1 MDGLWL
7 KHQYLSISDNRVHVP
22 ASVPL
27 RIFVHDYA
35 GHPFQVD
42 LSRELAARGHAV
54 THAYFHGDGGPKG
67 RLDHSPSDPP
77 GLSFEGVRLAR
88 PYDKASF
95 VKRRFDDVAYG
106 KSVASLVASRKPD
119 IVISGNTPTEA
130 QSSIVRSSIATGAGF
145 VFWVQD
151 FYSIAVSK
159 LLRKKLGPIGAAIGG
174 YYSFLERG
182 QFASSDAIVVITD
195 SFADVAR
202 NWVSAKD
209 KVFTIENWGA
219 LNDIAPLH
227 KDNEWSRRHGLVG
240 TFNFLYSGT
249 LALKHNPQLLVDLA
263 NKVKGRAN
271 VVVVSQGVGVA
282 DLERAKSEQ
291 SIDNLILLPLQPF
304 ADLPNVLATADVTVA
319 TIEPDAGM
327 FSVPSKVQSYF
338 CAERPVLLAAPAENL
353 ASQVVRRVGAGLV
366 VDPNDNE
373 GFWRGALRL
382 IEDHGLR
389 ITAAQNGRNFASENY
404 DIKRVTDRFEIVFQ
418 HAMHARNARKGTY
431 D

>member
-1 MDGLWL
+1 MKIL
-7 KHQYLSISDNRVHVP
+7 
-22 ASVPL
+22 
-27 RIFVHDYA
+27 VHDYA

-42 LSRELAARGHAV
+42 LSRELALRGHEV
-54 THAYFHGDGGPKG
+54 THAYFHGDHGPKG
-67 RLDHSPSDPP
+67 RLERLSSDPAR
-77 GLSFEGVRLAR
+77 LSFRGVSLPR

-106 KSVASLVASRKPD
+106 KSVAALVSSLKPD

-130 QSSIVRSSIATGAGF
+130 QSAIVKSSVGSGAGF

-159 LLRKKLGPIGAAIGG
+159 LLRKKLGAVGAAIGG
-174 YYSFLERG
+174 YYSFLERR
-182 QFASSDAIVVITD
+182 QFANSDAIVVITD
-195 SFADVAR
+195 SFAEVAR
-202 NWVSAKD
+202 QWVRAKD

-219 LNDIAPLH
+219 LGEISPLSKHNDWA
-227 KDNEWSRRHGLVG
+227 RRHRLAE

-263 NKVKGRAN
+263 RKVQGRAN

-282 DLERAKSEQ
+282 DLERAKLEQ

-304 ADLPNVLATADVTVA
+304 GDLPKVLATADVTVA

-338 CAERPVLLAAPAENL
+338 CAQRPVLLAAPAENL
-353 ASQVVRRVGAGLV
+353 ASQVVRRVGAGVV

-373 GFWRGALRL
+373 GFLRSALRL

-389 ITAAQNGRNFASENY
+389 TAAAQNGRNFASENY
-404 DIKRVTDRFEIVFQ
+404 DIKRVTDRFETVFQ
-418 HAMHARNARKGTY
+418 HAMRARNARKGTV
-431 D
+431 